1 MSTAEGGDIVE
12 LTTKQVLVSRGAANA
27 VVDLVDDPGME
38 IDDQFDP
45 IRRDHL
51 AAAGETLAEAQDNLT
66 VGGTFRGRF
75 EAVEQQA
82 LRDALGAVEAMLTP
96 PLSERIGAVGY
107 RAADDEL
114 DVLSAALNGV
124 PAPDREDLAFA
135 DFRYGGYDAALR
147 RRTDFEELAESVL
160 SILREDQLT
169 PDDVLDRLTGRTFPP
184 GASCSN
190 FDLVIVDLAA
200 NVAIL
205 AGAPAQRRSEGISR
219 FNETLDDALTA
230 GARCYRKM
238 DDRRIR
244 AGAARLTEAIDRGD
258 RSAARTHALGVAEMV
273 AWAQSNRLR
282 EERIGLR

>member
-1 MSTAEGGDIVE
+1 MAETDRDGETHDDLAGLLPERSLLSVE
-12 LTTKQVLVSRGAANA
+12 QYLDMQRAIGNEARFRILNH
-27 VVDLVDDPGME
+27 LVD
-38 IDDQFDP
+38 
-45 IRRDHL
+45 
-51 AAAGETLAEAQDNLT
+51 AGPQSAK
-66 VGGTFRGRF
+66 
-75 EAVEQQA
+75 A

-160 SILREDQLT
+160 NILREDQLT
-169 PDDVLDRLTGRTFPP
+169 PDDVLDRLTDRTFPP

-200 NVAIL
+200 NAAIL
-205 AGAPAQRRSEGISR
+205 AGAPTQRRSEGIGR
-219 FNETLDDALTA
+219 FNEALDDALTA

-258 RSAARTHALGVAEMV
+258 RPAARTHALGVAEMV